1 LKQNKENEM
10 RRILIFAILCLFFGS
25 PDAQVHVGVNINIGR
40 QPVWGPVG
48 YDYVEYYYIPDID
61 VFYYV
66 PTHRWVYLNGGRW
79 IFASRLPARY
89 GNCDLYTVHKEVINE
104 DRPYLR
110 HEFYRDKF
118 IRYKGIRDQKVIR
131 DSRDSKYFI
140 VRGHP
145 EHDKW
150 MNNRGN
156 EKIRGNNG
164 NGRGN
169 GRGNIEHGNGSDHG
183 RGKQGHGDK
192 HKDH

>member
-1 LKQNKENEM
+1 M
-10 RRILIFAILCLFFGS
+10 RFLMIFALVLMFFGS
-25 PDAQVHVGVNINIGR
+25 SYAQVHIGVNINIGR

-66 PTHRWVYLNGGRW
+66 PTHRFVYLEGGRW
-79 IFASRLPARY
+79 IFRARLPLRY
-89 GNCDLYTVHKEVINE
+89 AKFDLFTVHKEVINE

-118 IRYKGIRDQKVIR
+118 IRYRGLHDQQIIR
-131 DSRDSKYFI
+131 DSHDSKYFV

-150 MNNRGN
+150 IQNRGHVR
-156 EKIRGNNG
+156 IRENIG

-169 GRGNIEHGNGSDHG
+169 SERG
-183 RGKQGHGDK
+183 RGKGHGEDK
-192 HKDH
+192 KGNGDH